1 MKITAISVQAKDPN
15 RVNISIDGT
24 YRFSLDI
31 AQVIELGLRIGRDCS
46 DQELKHFE
54 QESQYGKLY
63 SRSLEYCLAR
73 PRSAK
78 EIRDY
83 LWRKTQITRYKSRKT
98 GEILEKSGVSSGIA
112 DRVLEK
118 LLSRGYVDDERFA
131 RYWVENR
138 FLKKGASIRRLKQEL
153 THKGVVS
160 EVINKILSESSRNDV
175 DELQKVIAKKRA
187 RYSDEQKFK
196 QYLARQGFSYD
207 DIREQLDSTT

>member
-63 SRSLEYCLAR
+63 SRALEYCLAR

-83 LWRKTQITRYKSRKT
+83 LWRKTQTTKYKSKKT
-98 GEILEKSGVSSGIA
+98 GEILERSGVSPNTA

-118 LLSRGYVDDERFA
+118 LLSRGYIDDEKFTK
-131 RYWVENR
+131 YWIENR
-138 FLKKGASIRRLKQEL
+138 FLKKGTSTRRLKQEL
-153 THKGVVS
+153 SQKGIDREIIS
-160 EVINKILSESSRNDV
+160 KALGESSRNDI

-187 RYSDEQKFK
+187 RYPDEQKFK
-196 QYLARQGFSYD
+196 QYLARQGFNFD
-207 DIREQLDSTT
+207 DINRVLETTD